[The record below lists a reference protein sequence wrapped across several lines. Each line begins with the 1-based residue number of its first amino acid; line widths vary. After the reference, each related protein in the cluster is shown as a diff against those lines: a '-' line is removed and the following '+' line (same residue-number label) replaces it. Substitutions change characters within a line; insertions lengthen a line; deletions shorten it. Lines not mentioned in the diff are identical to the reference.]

1 MEIIVK
7 SDLNISPCKNSDLK
21 LSMMKNVSLC
31 VSRLFL
37 KLIPL
42 LMNRK
47 RNSDMKWVIIIEF
60 VKTIIWNGSH
70 DLKDLI

>member
-1 MEIIVK
+1 MLGKE
-7 SDLNISPCKNSDLK
+7 L
-21 LSMMKNVSLC
+21 MKNVSLC

-60 VKTIIWNGSH
+60 VKTIIWNVSH

>member
-1 MEIIVK
+1 MLGKE
-7 SDLNISPCKNSDLK
+7 L
-21 LSMMKNVSLC
+21 MKNVSLC
-31 VSRLFL
+31 VSSLL
-37 KLIPL
+37 KLMPL

-60 VKTIIWNGSH
+60 IKTIIWNGSH